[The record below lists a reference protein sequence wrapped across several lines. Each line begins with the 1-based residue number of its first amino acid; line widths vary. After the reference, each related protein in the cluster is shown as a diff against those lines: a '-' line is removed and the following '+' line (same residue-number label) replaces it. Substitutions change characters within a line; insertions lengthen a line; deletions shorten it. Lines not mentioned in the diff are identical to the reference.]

1 MKKQDCSKERLDAA
15 AEAAKKENL
24 VGNIYGSRVSKNGK
38 WLNLIIAFKMNGEEK
53 KITCPV
59 KIDETEDKPFAII
72 KEINEDGLK
81 RAVICGVKVY
91 EDRKEPPKQEDAISD
106 DLPF

>member
-24 VGNIYGSRVSKNGK
+24 VGNIYGTRISKNGK
-38 WLNLIIAFKMNGEEK
+38 WLNLIVKVK
-53 KITCPV
+53 DRKITIPV
-59 KIDETEDKPFAII
+59 RIDDDTQDKPFAIV
-72 KEINEDGLK
+72 KTINDEGLK
-81 RAVICGVKVY
+81 RATICGLKVY
-91 EDRKEPPKQEDAISD
+91 EDQKPKQEDVISD

>member
-1 MKKQDCSKERLDAA
+1 MATDKTKNEQRLL
-15 AEAAKKENL
+15 NL

-38 WLNLIIAFKMNGEEK
+38 WLNLIIAFKMNGEEM

-72 KEINEDGLK
+72 KEISEDGLK
-81 RAVICGVKVY
+81 RAAICGVKVY
-91 EDRKEPPKQEDAISD
+91 EDRKEPPKQEEPLSD